1 MSGKAIR
8 NVMQD
13 LVVDA
18 ALMPTSTVRRPT
30 IINQTPPTLSSG
42 SGGGS
47 TPLKDPL
54 VFTVG
59 EKIEALWGGKWWA
72 AQIVG
77 INQRS
82 TGPFNL
88 YDVQYTSDSMIRKN
102 RRPDEIRHIGQEA
115 AVLSAGETA
124 PQQQTVVTTPHT
136 SRPST
141 PPQTTSL
148 VAAGNNNNGGEYQ
161 QLKEKYNA
169 ATLRISQLESE
180 LTTVQR
186 NLTREAKIARD
197 DLEASEKAKESAVKE
212 LEKLKSSMDD
222 TTSGLK
228 GKLAEMK
235 ATNDLLVQDSAK
247 LRHSSEA
254 QKRELDIVTA
264 SNEENKRRL
273 KEALDTI
280 ATLKEEIERLNK
292 ESRAASDVHEGVKTK
307 LATITTER
315 DGLVKQIGTLKAA
328 NVKIDQECK
337 DIAAQN
343 VTLRE
348 GISAAQ
354 SKTQS
359 LEKELQKLSDALKE
373 ALTDRD
379 RVVKEHKGLEAEAQK
394 LQSERDHN
402 ASSFDQAAAAAEQLH
417 VQLVTANDTNRNLLA
432 EITQL
437 QQDSQ
442 AKEKEIKRLKS
453 KLDELGNEKESI
465 AGKHEKA
472 VGDMERVKSDLARQ
486 KDEVSKLAAAK
497 TQLEDAFHQLQAIAP
512 ERDQYKHSTE
522 ALSQQVNQLNTELTK
537 LRNECEAGVVER
549 NGLRLEKEQ
558 VEKALESLSGESQ
571 ALAAKLKDAQRENGN
586 LQRKTEELT
595 LEVGNLTQERDDLKT
610 AQEKVEAQA
619 KTAFS
624 SEKEKDKEIKQL
636 QSEIEQLKNEQSNL
650 LESENALKLQ
660 VAKLQE
666 ESKLRAANV
675 AKDSEALRTQIQ
687 QLTEELEQTR
697 TTESNARA
705 QLDQALREQRSQSQL
720 KEAEAQREISTLKI
734 QLEGAQHTADLSK
747 ETEISLR
754 GLLEKTQADTRSK
767 LLSLSQENDVLRH
780 ENNMLHTELEE
791 WKSKETSIRSQY
803 DRYQKESRSSSEQ
816 KESAQQYELQSLKDE
831 VATLSAAL
839 ATAREN
845 ESKSQILVQS
855 LRKEF
860 EHKETTLNHEI
871 ETLRSY
877 NNHADLAVEESRK
890 REQHILKE
898 FETAQKSLL
907 EKDSDLRRELEK
919 YRTEVVELRQA
930 SIFAKDTEAF
940 LRDQIEKYYAEVQLL
955 GTVKRRVEELE
966 GELHASNI
974 TRVAAEEVTQ
984 RLRHQLETTTA
995 DASKLHATMF
1005 ELEKVKTE
1013 RETLSHQID
1022 ALRQGDQS
1030 RSSYCEQLLKDLR
1043 VFQSE
1048 CETQRRVIADLES
1061 NVNVLEGEVARQ
1073 RSIATEAVLQQSA
1086 LTKELEGTL
1095 HAITEGQLENRRLCS
1110 TLDHTVEESE
1120 SLKRRLQEDDEDGD
1134 GGMHLT
1140 PGGSHKGKERRLHN
1154 FRVVTTDPYE
1164 GATTRTFTPTTQG
1177 KSVGSKGLKLGG
1189 GLTVQRASS
1198 VTTSRTAETTPRLFA
1213 PTPRRY

>member
-767 LLSLSQENDVLRH
+767 LLSLSQECETLRVQLREKDSENETLQIKDTTTRSQLEKFQKDVKALQSEKSAVIQERDK
-780 ENNMLHTELEE
+780 LLAELEE
-791 WKSKETSIRSQY
+791 SKTATTMSQSREVSSAHDALVAELKETKSTLTNCRNKIQELELTASERGRLVEEAKVETDQLRETISKLQK
-803 DRYQKESRSSSEQ
+803 DLRLASSLQKELDSARAALEESSTDLKVA
-816 KESAQQYELQSLKDE
+816 KEHE
-831 VATLSAAL
+831 ATLRTNSE
-839 ATAREN
+839 R
-845 ESKSQILVQS
+845 S
-855 LRKEF
+855 L
-860 EHKETTLNHEI
+860 
-871 ETLRSY
+871 
-877 NNHADLAVEESRK
+877 
-890 REQHILKE
+890 Q
-898 FETAQKSLL
+898 
-907 EKDSDLRRELEK
+907 
-919 YRTEVVELRQA
+919 ELRQKSTA
-930 SIFAKDTEAF
+930 TAKD
-940 LRDQIEKYYAEVQLL
+940 LSNLQLL
-955 GTVKRRVEELE
+955 
-966 GELHASNI
+966 
-974 TRVAAEEVTQ
+974 
-984 RLRHQLETTTA
+984 
-995 DASKLHATMF
+995 
-1005 ELEKVKTE
+1005 
-1013 RETLSHQID
+1013 
-1022 ALRQGDQS
+1022 
-1030 RSSYCEQLLKDLR
+1030 Y
-1043 VFQSE
+1043 
-1048 CETQRRVIADLES
+1048 
-1061 NVNVLEGEVARQ
+1061 
-1073 RSIATEAVLQQSA
+1073 EAVQ
-1086 LTKELEGTL
+1086 KE
-1095 HAITEGQLENRRLCS
+1095 N
-1110 TLDHTVEESE
+1110 DD
-1120 SLKRRLQEDDEDGD
+1120 LKAVLA
-1134 GGMHLT
+1134 H
-1140 PGGSHKGKERRLHN
+1140 
-1154 FRVVTTDPYE
+1154 
-1164 GATTRTFTPTTQG
+1164 TQG
-1177 KSVGSKGLKLGG
+1177 KCDAFVSREKDLG
-1189 GLTVQRASS
+1189 
-1198 VTTSRTAETTPRLFA
+1198 E
-1213 PTPRRY
+1213 